1 MGSLKFL
8 FFFSLVSEIKTKN
21 LDKKTNITLSYSYQ
35 HGFSFKLCWLYA
47 KQLHGQHN
55 RRDAQLSSHGRLIL
69 LLFAPLPASSHY
81 TIPTERQARESRGQG
96 HRWPCVRHFEGVSE
110 KLTHREEGERDAGD
124 WWGKRKG
131 GVCQLVASSYVTFLP
146 GGPDLS
152 LLLENNLARKH
163 SVRDL
168 CGLKQ
173 PEQQSFSCCCFQKKP
188 QTQKKTVTKC
198 IFLLNKKTMKR

>member
-1 MGSLKFL
+1 M
-8 FFFSLVSEIKTKN
+8 KTKN
-21 LDKKTNITLSYSYQ
+21 LAKKKTNLTLSYPYP

-47 KQLHGQHN
+47 KQSHGQHY
-55 RRDAQLSSHGRLIL
+55 RRDAQLSSHGRLSL
-69 LLFAPLPASSHY
+69 RLFAPLPASSHY

-131 GVCQLVASSYVTFLP
+131 GVCQPVASSYVTFLP

-173 PEQQSFSCCCFQKKP
+173 PEQQSFSRCCFQKKTP
-188 QTQKKTVTKC
+188 DTEKDHD
-198 IFLLNKKTMKR
+198 